1 MNILG
6 ITPERCS
13 GSALFVKDEIIFAS
27 SEERFSKIKSDE
39 SYPFQSINESLKVGN
54 LSPNNL
60 DKILIAGNKLTLIPM
75 ILGTYSRFSI
85 SDNLKAMN
93 QYWYPK
99 LIENKSI
106 NIFDIFADKIDL
118 SKYPFLD
125 YQFKDK
131 LLKLEHPITEA
142 NSKFVSNFYKKAIS
156 DHLGISQDIIEQI
169 DHHECHA
176 SYGFF
181 GSPFRDSKTLIV
193 TADAWGDDLSGTV
206 SIFNESENKIERV
219 KKYSHKDFQLG
230 RIYRY
235 VTLFLRMLPSDH
247 EYKVMGLAPYYDG
260 LKSSEVEK
268 IFHNMQTLNGIDFSF
283 NKNIQDIFHYIS
295 ENLTNYRFDQI
306 ASGIQNFTEN
316 ILENWFTN
324 LLEYFNCD
332 KIVFSGGLS
341 MNVKANMKISQIQ
354 NLKNIFICGGG
365 GDESLSIGACYQH
378 ATKYGIKPKPL
389 KNLYLG
395 TESNYDVSQIHDNKL
410 KIYEYKNVEQI
421 FEKIL
426 DGKIIA
432 TCIGRSEMGPRALGN
447 RSILADPRNR
457 FNVEKINRSIKN
469 RDFWMPFAP
478 IILDEFQDD
487 IIDNPKR
494 IESPYMTIAFDTKS
508 GKEKIPAAVHQYD
521 GTARPMILKKS
532 MNPIVWDL
540 IYLFYKRTGIP
551 VLLNTSFNLH
561 GEPLVNDVKDAIRVF
576 NNSDLDIL
584 WLDNHIIEK

>member
-106 NIFDIFADKIDL
+106 NIFDIFADKIDF